1 MHHTELDVPS
11 RGSDAIVCHS
21 VTLGPVHK
29 SGITSRDV
37 LLGVRMLHAYRT
49 GYLCNL
55 IEWPGACLS
64 LKRHRTLVA
73 LTLVPMLVG
82 EE

>member
-11 RGSDAIVCHS
+11 IVCHG
-21 VTLGPVHK
+21 VTLGPVRK

-37 LLGVRMLHAYRT
+37 LAAVRMLHAGRT

-64 LKRHRTLVA
+64 LKHHRTLVA
-73 LTLVPMLVG
+73 LTLVPMSVG